1 MNKPVVRAIVA
12 ITFALA
18 AAAGYAQHAKHSSHA
33 PATAANVA
41 QLRAYMIANY
51 TIHDQATFQKYM
63 GAAGPIAPGY
73 NGKVTIFNLNAK
85 KVEGS
90 PKAVMAVAEF
100 PSLADAER
108 FYNSP
113 EYLDAK
119 KLRIASTEGSVVI
132 TEGLPPQQ

>member
-1 MNKPVVRAIVA
+1 MNKPVFFAIVA

-18 AAAGYAQHAKHSSHA
+18 AAAGYAQDAKHSSHA
-33 PATAANVA
+33 PATATKVTP
-41 QLRAYMIANY
+41 LRAYMIANY

-63 GAAGPIAPGY
+63 DAAGPIAPKY
-73 NGKVTIFNLNAK
+73 NGKVMIFNLDAK

-90 PKAVMAVAEF
+90 PTTVMAVAEF

-113 EYLDAK
+113 EYSEAK
-119 KLRIASTEGSVVI
+119 KARHHVD
-132 TEGLPPQQ
+132 